1 VVAGATL
8 LAPWGLS
15 YDPWA
20 WLVWG
25 RDIAH
30 LDLQLGPAPSWKPFP
45 VLFTTVF
52 SFAGDAGPAL
62 WAIVARAGALFA
74 LVMAARLAA
83 RLAPGPLRMLASATA
98 VVGLLLVKD
107 FVRRSALANAEPLML
122 AFALLAIERHLDG
135 QRRQAFACAFAAA
148 LVRPE
153 IWPYLGLYSVWL
165 WFAERRARA
174 LIVAALALIPLLWLG
189 GAYWG
194 SGNAFQ
200 SSDHVLMPG
209 RPAPGALTQ
218 HHGSRAFT
226 RFVEI
231 MPPALPLLALT
242 GLALSWRRRVRE
254 RTLIALAGAAAASW
268 VVMLAIMVERGYTVI
283 PRYLFL
289 PAALVAILAGVGMVR
304 IVEPLRARARTLA
317 IVAVGV
323 LALAASADH
332 VDLVRNDPRYLDLI
346 GVRDRD
352 LGAAVDRIGGAEAVL
367 ACGAPVTEW
376 WEVPVLAWQLDTS
389 VSDVRGEILSGPS
402 VRFGT
407 RGGSS
412 SDSGAVV
419 GHAPPP
425 AGAQHSATRY
435 WTIVADCRPGARLP
449 LAAAAKGWSSAA
461 CGVTWCRADAAA
473 CGSSCRY
480 ASRAAA
486 WGRTRHSRPT
496 S

>member
-1 VVAGATL
+1 VVAAATL

-25 RDIAH
+25 RDIAQ
-30 LDLQLGPAPSWKPFP
+30 LDLRLGPAPSWKPFP
-45 VLFTTVF
+45 ALFTTVF
-52 SFAGDAGPAL
+52 SFTGDAAPAL

-83 RLAPGPLRMLASATA
+83 RLAPGPLRILAAATA
-98 VVGLLLVKD
+98 VLGLLLVED

-122 AFALLAIERHLDG
+122 GFVLLAIERHLDG
-135 QRRQAFACAFAAA
+135 QRRQAFAWAFAAA

-153 IWPYLGLYSVWL
+153 IWPYLGCYSVWL

-174 LIVAALALIPLLWLG
+174 LVAAGWALIALLWFG

-226 RFVEI
+226 RFVDI

-242 GLALSWRRRVRE
+242 GLALSSRRRVHE
-254 RTLIALAGAAAASW
+254 RMLIALAGAAAASW
-268 VVMLAIMVERGYTVI
+268 VVMLALMVERGYTVI

-289 PAALVAILAGVGMVR
+289 PAALVAILAGVGVVR
-304 IVEPLRARARTLA
+304 IVEPLRTRARAVA
-317 IVAVGV
+317 IVAAGV
-323 LALAASADH
+323 LAPAASAHH
-332 VDLVRNDPRYLDLI
+332 VDLVKSDPSYLDLI
-346 GVRDRD
+346 GARDRD
-352 LGAAVDRIGGAEAVL
+352 LGAAVDRVGGAGAVL
-367 ACGAPVTEW
+367 ACGVPVTEW
-376 WEVPVLAWQLDTS
+376 WEVPVLAWQLDAS
-389 VSDVRGEILSGPS
+389 VVDVRGEIVPGPS

-412 SDSGAVV
+412 SDRGAVV
-419 GHAPPP
+419 GHTPPP
-425 AGAQHSATRY
+425 AGARRGATRY
-435 WTIVADCRPGARLP
+435 WTIGADCRPGERLP
-449 LAAAAKGWSSAA
+449 LTRISAFRSRPSHRSHGRHVVDPLSAA
-461 CGVTWCRADAAA
+461 RGE
-473 CGSSCRY
+473 
-480 ASRAAA
+480 
-486 WGRTRHSRPT
+486 
-496 S
+496 